1 MMIAY
6 KDGKVVMFSCL
17 RVKAIDPFRRVLVA
31 ELKVIKSKDK
41 LSQTR

>member
-6 KDGKVVMFSCL
+6 KDGKVVVFACV
-17 RVKAIDPFRRVLVA
+17 RVKADDSFRRVLAA

-41 LSQTR
+41 LRQTR

>member
-6 KDGKVVMFSCL
+6 KDGKVVVFSCI
-17 RVKAIDPFRRVLVA
+17 RVKADDPFRRVLVA

-41 LSQTR
+41 LRQTR

>member
-6 KDGKVVMFSCL
+6 KDGKVVVFACL

-41 LSQTR
+41 LRHR